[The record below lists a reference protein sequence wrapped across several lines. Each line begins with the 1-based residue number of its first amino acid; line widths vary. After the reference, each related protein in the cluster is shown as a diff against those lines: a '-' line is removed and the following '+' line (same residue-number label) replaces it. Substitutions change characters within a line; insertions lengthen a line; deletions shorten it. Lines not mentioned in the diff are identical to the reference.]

1 MEPPGR
7 GDRDGQGRNPDV
19 ETAARS
25 CDRHNFG
32 GHETGQEQR
41 AVNVQRAGLGLAPAR
56 MAPGWNLPK
65 EHKLDGV
72 LIGAKGGWLRSSLP
86 PHHGTHAG
94 GDAEHEGNER
104 CDVMSPLG
112 RNSLP
117 RRGSGGAT
125 LEGLRRLLHAAIVGI
140 VHIQTIRTAR
150 GDDIR
155 PSA

>member
-1 MEPPGR
+1 M
-7 GDRDGQGRNPDV
+7 D
-19 ETAARS
+19 
-25 CDRHNFG
+25 
-32 GHETGQEQR
+32 
-41 AVNVQRAGLGLAPAR
+41 VQRADLGLAPGR
-56 MAPGWNLPK
+56 MAPAGSLLE

-72 LIGAKGGWLRSSLP
+72 LIGAKGGRLRSGLP

-104 CDVMSPLG
+104 CDVKSPLG

-117 RRGSGGAT
+117 RRGSRRAT